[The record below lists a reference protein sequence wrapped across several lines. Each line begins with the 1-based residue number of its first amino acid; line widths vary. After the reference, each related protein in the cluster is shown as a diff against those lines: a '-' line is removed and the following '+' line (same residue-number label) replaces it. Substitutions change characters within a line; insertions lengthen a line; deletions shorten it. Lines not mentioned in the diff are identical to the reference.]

1 MKTMKKNEQLA
12 EKPNHEHYMAC
23 NTRKLQIDRFSK
35 RVFIYTSIECAV
47 MICMTLAGINIG
59 AFSWLPSLCG
69 GGDPFNINYIILQS
83 VEIMAMFIF
92 GILGQVVNKIFD
104 VIIFAVNCIIVISCL
119 FAGIGSFYVF
129 LPFVMGIVA
138 ILLTFPSINAYFDY
152 RQLSET
158 EGFPNF
164 SNFLAYAED
173 NAEYKS
179 YYFERAKNKI
189 DEDEEMPV
197 PTETVK
203 QEISQSKSAHMDD
216 I

>member
-1 MKTMKKNEQLA
+1 MKKNEQLA
-12 EKPNHEHYMAC
+12 EKPNHEHYMVC
-23 NTRKLQIDRFSK
+23 RTRKAEIDRFSK
-35 RVFIYTSIECAV
+35 KVFVYTSIECAV

-59 AFSWLPSLCG
+59 AFSWFPSLCG

-83 VEIMAMFIF
+83 VEITAMFIF

-104 VIIFAVNCIIVISCL
+104 VIIFAVNCIIIISCL

-138 ILLTFPSINAYFDY
+138 ILLTFPSINAYLDY

-164 SNFLAYAED
+164 SDILAYAED

-179 YYFERAKNKI
+179 YYFERSKNKI
-189 DEDEEMPV
+189 DEDEEMPI

-203 QEISQSKSAHMDD
+203 QEFSQSKSAHMDD

>member
-1 MKTMKKNEQLA
+1 MKKNEQLA
-12 EKPNHEHYMAC
+12 EKPNHEHYMVCRA
-23 NTRKLQIDRFSK
+23 RKAEIDRFSK
-35 RVFIYTSIECAV
+35 KVFVYTSIECAV

-138 ILLTFPSINAYFDY
+138 ILLTFPSINAYLDY
-152 RQLSET
+152 CQLSET

-164 SNFLAYAED
+164 NDILAYAED

-189 DEDEEMPV
+189 DEDEEMPI

-203 QEISQSKSAHMDD
+203 QEFSQSKSAHMDD

>member
-1 MKTMKKNEQLA
+1 
-12 EKPNHEHYMAC
+12 
-23 NTRKLQIDRFSK
+23 
-35 RVFIYTSIECAV
+35 
-47 MICMTLAGINIG
+47 MI
-59 AFSWLPSLCG
+59 
-69 GGDPFNINYIILQS
+69 
-83 VEIMAMFIF
+83 AMFVL

-129 LPFVMGIVA
+129 LPFFMGIVA
-138 ILLTFPSINAYFDY
+138 VLLTFPSISAYFDY

-164 SNFLAYAED
+164 SDILAYAED

-203 QEISQSKSAHMDD
+203 QEFSQSKSAHMDD